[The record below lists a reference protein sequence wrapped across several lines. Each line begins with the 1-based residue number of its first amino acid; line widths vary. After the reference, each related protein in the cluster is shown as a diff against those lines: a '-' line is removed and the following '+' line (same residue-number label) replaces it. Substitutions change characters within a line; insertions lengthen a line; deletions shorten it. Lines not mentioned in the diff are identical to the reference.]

1 MLTEHTEYC
10 FSSELF
16 CNFSQHESFITLQG
30 RLNKMT
36 YCLLPAYNNI
46 TVWGMHINYFLFYFG
61 DCEDINI

>member
-1 MLTEHTEYC
+1 MLTEHAEYC
-10 FSSELF
+10 FSIELF

-46 TVWGMHINYFLFYFG
+46 TV
-61 DCEDINI
+61 